1 MAYCLRFD
9 ECRQS
14 FVQGVCVNK
23 GLVALASG
31 AFAFG
36 FAEFVMM
43 GTLPTVAVGVGVSVP
58 AAGNFISAYAIGV
71 CFGTLILVFGHSVAP
86 KRLLLLFMVL
96 AFVGNAGAAL
106 APNAQLL
113 TVARFVSGMPHGAF
127 FGTATIVAKELAQ
140 KGREGQAVAI
150 MVLGQTLAN
159 TIGVPGGTLL
169 ASLVSW
175 RAAFV
180 FVAAWSVLSFL
191 LIARLVPQV
200 PSTPDAG
207 LAGQFRFLGKP
218 GPWMVL
224 GAVLLGNT
232 GLFCW
237 WSYVSP
243 WLTSIGGF
251 AEAALPALLVLGG
264 AGMIVGSQVGGRVAD
279 ATSSARSAAMG
290 QALSCVTLLLIWA
303 VSGTHVTAALLM
315 FVCCVALFFPSSGQQ
330 ILMVEC
336 GQGGGEMIG
345 SACVQVAF
353 NGGNAIGALA
363 GQHVLDAGMAYNW
376 PALAGVPFA
385 ALSVALLVW
394 FALRWERG
402 YHEAATKAK
411 AAAQAE

>member
-1 MAYCLRFD
+1 M
-9 ECRQS
+9 
-14 FVQGVCVNK
+14 NK

-31 AFAFG
+31 AFSFG

-43 GTLPTVAVGVGVSVP
+43 GILPTVAAGVGVSVP

-71 CFGTLILVFGHSVAP
+71 CFGTLILVFGHNIAP
-86 KRLLLLFMVL
+86 KRLLMLFMVL
-96 AFVGNAGAAL
+96 AFAGNAGAAL

-127 FGTATIVAKELAQ
+127 FGTATIVAKALAD
-140 KGREGQAVAI
+140 KGKEGQAVAM

-169 ASLVSW
+169 AGLVSW

-180 FVAAWSVLSFL
+180 FVAVWSVLSFA
-191 LIARLVPQV
+191 LIARLVPDV
-200 PSTPDAG
+200 APTATVG
-207 LAGQFRFLGKP
+207 LAEQFRFLGKP
-218 GPWMVL
+218 GPWLVL

-243 WLTSIGGF
+243 WLTNIGGY
-251 AEAALPALLVLGG
+251 AEAAVPVLLVLGG
-264 AGMIVGSQVGGRVAD
+264 LGMIVGSQVGGRVAD
-279 ATSSARSAAMG
+279 LTTSARSAAIG
-290 QALSCVTLLLIWA
+290 QSISCMTLVLIWA
-303 VSGTHVTAALLM
+303 FSGTHVTAAILM
-315 FVCCVALFFPSSGQQ
+315 FLCCLALFFPSSGQQ

-353 NGGNAIGALA
+353 NGGNAIGAMI
-363 GQHVLDAGMAYNW
+363 GQHVLDTGAAYNW
-376 PALAGVPFA
+376 PSLAGAPIA
-385 ALSVALLVW
+385 ACSVALLVI
-394 FALRWERG
+394 FAVRYERM
-402 YHEAATKAK
+402 YHEASTTARVSA
-411 AAAQAE
+411 